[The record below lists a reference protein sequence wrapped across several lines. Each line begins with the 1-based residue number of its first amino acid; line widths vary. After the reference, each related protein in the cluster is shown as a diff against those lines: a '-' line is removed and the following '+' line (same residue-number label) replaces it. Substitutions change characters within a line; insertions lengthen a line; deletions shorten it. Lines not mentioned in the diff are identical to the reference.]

1 MDVRDGTLKYLPLSE
16 ATYYIM
22 LVLAKPM
29 HGYAIMQRVEDLSEG
44 MVKLGP
50 GTLYGALAT
59 LQKQGLIAKAGQA
72 DRRKSYILT
81 ALGMDVLLQQVR
93 RLELMSRNGL
103 SVIDAWI

>member
-1 MDVRDGTLKYLPLSE
+1 MDVRDGTLRYLPLSE

-22 LVLAKPM
+22 LVLARPM
-29 HGYAIMQRVEDLSEG
+29 HGYAIMQRVEELSEG

-50 GTLYGALAT
+50 GTLYGALAH
-59 LQKQGLIAKAGQA
+59 LQREGLIAKAGQA

-93 RLELMSRNGL
+93 RLEVMSRNGL
-103 SVIDAWI
+103 SVIDSWI